1 MGIVEVTLFFLHSAL
16 NIPLHKGV
24 RKLLLSSA
32 ELDRS
37 CWFRHTLEYGSSP
50 RNTAPPPGIRLHPQ
64 EYGSYG
70 SSHRYMAPP
79 TGIWLLPQ
87 EYGSSHRNM
96 APPAGIRLRPQENGS
111 SHRNMAPMAPPTGI
125 WAPATGIWCFLHKF
139 VVVVQL
145 LSHVWLFATLWTTVC
160 QAPWGSPG
168 KDTGVGC
175 HFLLQGSSQTRDWTR
190 LLHWQMDS
198 LPLSHQG
205 IPAGTELFLL
215 LRARLWLCWQTVLA
229 FH

>member
-1 MGIVEVTLFFLHSAL
+1 MIYNLSFPLINLSPCMGIVEVTLFFLHSAL

-79 TGIWLLPQ
+79 TGIWLHPQ
-87 EYGSSHRNM
+87 EYGSSPRN
-96 APPAGIRLRPQENGS
+96 
-111 SHRNMAPMAPPTGI
+111 MAPPTGI
-125 WAPATGIWCFLHKF
+125 WLLPQEYGSAHRKMAPPTGIW
-139 VVVVQL
+139 L
-145 LSHVWLFATLWTTVC
+145 LWLLP
-160 QAPWGSPG
+160 QEYGL
-168 KDTGVGC
+168 
-175 HFLLQGSSQTRDWTR
+175 LLQEYGASYTN
-190 LLHWQMDS
+190 
-198 LPLSHQG
+198 
-205 IPAGTELFLL
+205 LL
-215 LRARLWLCWQTVLA
+215 LL
-229 FH
+229 FSY

>member
-24 RKLLLSSA
+24 RKLLLSSV

-87 EYGSSHRNM
+87 EYGSTHRNT
-96 APPAGIRLRPQENGS
+96 APPPGIWLLPQEYGS
-111 SHRNMAPMAPPTGI
+111 SHRNTAPPTGK
-125 WAPATGIWCFLHKF
+125 W
-139 VVVVQL
+139 L
-145 LSHVWLFATLWTTVC
+145 LPQEYGL
-160 QAPWGSPG
+160 
-168 KDTGVGC
+168 
-175 HFLLQGSSQTRDWTR
+175 LLQEYGASYTN
-190 LLHWQMDS
+190 
-198 LPLSHQG
+198 
-205 IPAGTELFLL
+205 LL
-215 LRARLWLCWQTVLA
+215 LL
-229 FH
+229 FSY